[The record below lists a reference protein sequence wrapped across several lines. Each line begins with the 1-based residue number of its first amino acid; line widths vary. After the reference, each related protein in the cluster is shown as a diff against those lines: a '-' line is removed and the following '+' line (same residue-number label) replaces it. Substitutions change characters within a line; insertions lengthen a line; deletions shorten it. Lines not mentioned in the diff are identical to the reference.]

1 MGRCPPPEGPDRTQP
16 NAGPAPTSELQG
28 SLSLCLGRRNSQMSQ
43 EKNTPENS
51 TNLSFS
57 YSEISLL
64 VEF

>member
-1 MGRCPPPEGPDRTQP
+1 MLGAAEFP
-16 NAGPAPTSELQG
+16 NVTGKKYT
-28 SLSLCLGRRNSQMSQ
+28 
-43 EKNTPENS
+43 KTS